1 MKLYYSPG
9 ACSLAPHIILAE
21 CGEKYTLEK
30 VDLQSKKTESGKDF
44 FLVNPKG
51 YVPALELEN
60 KEILTEVGVILQYI
74 AHQHPEAQLV
84 VDLNSFEYYKM
95 LEWLSFISSEI
106 HKNFGS
112 LFAPQIPE
120 AYVEM
125 IKLKINNRL
134 KVLEQSLEG
143 KQYLFANRFTI
154 LDAYLFTVLRWA
166 HHLKIPVEN
175 FGAIT
180 NYFARIK
187 ERPSVKQAM
196 QEEGLI
202 KK

>member
-1 MKLYYSPG
+1 MKLYYSSG

-30 VDLQSKKTESGKDF
+30 VDLQNKKTESGKDF
-44 FLVNPKG
+44 LLINMKG
-51 YVPALELEN
+51 YVPALELNN

-74 AHQHPEAQLV
+74 AHQHPAAQLV
-84 VDLNSFEYYKM
+84 AESNSFEHYKM

-120 AYVEM
+120 TYVEM
-125 IKLKINNRL
+125 IKAKINNRL
-134 KVLEQSLEG
+134 KVLEQALEG

-175 FGAIT
+175 FAAVT
-180 NYFARIK
+180 DYFSRIK

-202 KK
+202 KP